1 MTDYI
6 YNGSIQQNMTFNQMV
21 AAALANQG
29 GPQPR
34 CRQASNFDVPERTGV
49 TVPLNGATT
58 RYVAMPLLTCA
69 AVIFASA
76 QSSNAYLYHAG
87 GGIVPQLTFAA
98 AMTALGN
105 VPLASVFVI
114 YTFPTPSDKYYYGD
128 ASAIATYGVPEA
140 NIIYA
145 PKLPDTFFGI
155 TSQGIVG

>member
-6 YNGSIQQNMTFNQMV
+6 YNGSIQQNMTFKEMV
-21 AAALANQG
+21 SAAIANQG

-34 CRQASNFDVPERTGV
+34 CRQASNFDVNERTGV
-49 TVPLNGATT
+49 TVPLNGTTT
-58 RYVAMPLLTCA
+58 RYVAIPLFSCA

-76 QSSNAYLYHAG
+76 ESSNAYLYHAG
-87 GGIVPQLTFAA
+87 GGIVPQLTFDT

-105 VPLASVFVI
+105 VSLASVFVI
-114 YTFPTPSDKYYYGD
+114 YTFPNASDDYYYAD
-128 ASAIATYGVPEA
+128 ARLIAAYGIPEA

-145 PKLPDTFFGI
+145 PKLPDSFFGI